1 MAEEKMSCGITRSS
15 PLSIPGE
22 EDEKKQANYVS
33 FIRLKYMKLS
43 YYYLIS
49 YAAYLLIVPLLLIAA
64 ANLSTSHVQ
73 DVLQMCNYHLRYNVL
88 TPDPSLSCTRGAVME
103 KFSAILSEESAAFTK
118 KVLERSGLGD
128 GTFAF
133 SHNDFPPK
141 RPFQCAREEAEMVIC
156 GAIDDLFAKSRVK
169 PRDIGILVVNI
180 SAFNPTPSLSSM
192 IVNRYKLREDVVQ
205 PKTCALI
212 MSLECMT
219 SNYYAGKDRTKLLPN
234 CLFRMGGAAILL
246 SNRFSDRRRSKYE
259 LMHTLRTHKGAD
271 DRAYKCVFKKRMKL
285 GIWGLIVERLNS
297 CRWTDVKRKYKSTWT
312 SDFKLAFEHF
322 CIHSGGKGVL
332 DEIEKNL
339 QLTQWHMEPSRMTL
353 YRFGNTSSSSIWYSL
368 GYAEAQGR
376 IRKGHRVW
384 QIALGSGF
392 KCNSGVWCAL
402 KTIHPTAEQNPWTD
416 EINLFPVLSPKQCPF
431 GLDHWSPSSFEQ
443 RWWLRLCRFAPETAA
458 CLSSGERRRHQN
470 LRLALLYSGAWA

>member
-1 MAEEKMSCGITRSS
+1 MAEEKMSCGITTSS

-22 EDEKKQANYVS
+22 EDEKKQANYLS

-88 TPDPSLSCTRGAVME
+88 TRSSYGEVFCHFKRGKCSLHKESTREVWIGRRDFRVQPQ
-103 KFSAILSEESAAFTK
+103 I
-118 KVLERSGLGD
+118 
-128 GTFAF
+128 
-133 SHNDFPPK
+133 FPPK
-141 RPFQCAREEAEMVIC
+141 RPFQCARQEAEMVIC

-192 IVNRYKLREDVVQ
+192 IVNRYKLREDVVSCNLGGMGCSAGLIAIDLAKRLLQVQ

-246 SNRFSDRRRSKYE
+246 SNRFSDRRLSKYE

-271 DRAYKCVFKKRMKL
+271 DRAYKCVFQEEDEAGNLGVSLSKDLIAAAGQTLKENIKALGPLVLPLSEQFLFLATMLGRKVFSMK
-285 GIWGLIVERLNS
+285 IKPYVP
-297 CRWTDVKRKYKSTWT
+297 
-312 SDFKLAFEHF
+312 DFKLAFEHF

-368 GYAEAQGR
+368 AYAEAQGR

-416 EINLFPVLSPKQCPF
+416 EINLFPVPV
-431 GLDHWSPSSFEQ
+431 
-443 RWWLRLCRFAPETAA
+443 PETMPL
-458 CLSSGERRRHQN
+458 CT
-470 LRLALLYSGAWA
+470 